1 MTTTCVFC
9 DIIAKRTEG
18 HIVFEDDRC
27 IAILDIFP
35 ANPGHTLVMPKKHF
49 SLLGEVPIE
58 ELTHAIQ
65 VVQRIGPAVQHAI
78 NAQGYNVLANNGSAA
93 GQLVPHVHFHLVP
106 RTMNDGMKFE
116 WPRNDASEGE
126 LVDSLVRIRKQLAR
140 N

>member
-1 MTTTCVFC
+1 
-9 DIIAKRTEG
+9 
-18 HIVFEDDRC
+18 
-27 IAILDIFP
+27 
-35 ANPGHTLVMPKKHF
+35 
-49 SLLGEVPIE
+49 
-58 ELTHAIQ
+58 
-65 VVQRIGPAVQHAI
+65 VQRIGPAVQHAF